1 MSKIPEEINKLSF
14 EKAMEELSEI
24 VENLESGNIDLEKSI
39 EYYTRGSHLKSHCQ
53 KKLDEAVLKLDE
65 IKVSPD
71 GKILK
76 KLEEQRPDFL
86 LISAGFDAHTEDPLA
101 SLDLVENDFRLITSK
116 LRDIA
121 NKYCGG
127 KIISMLEGGYDIKAL
142 ENSMITHLSAV
153 SYTHLTLPT
162 IYSV

>member
-39 EYYTRGSHLKSHCQ
+39 EYYTRGSRLKSHCQ

-71 GKILK
+71 GKISK
-76 KLEEQRPDFL
+76 K
-86 LISAGFDAHTEDPLA
+86 
-101 SLDLVENDFRLITSK
+101 
-116 LRDIA
+116 
-121 NKYCGG
+121 
-127 KIISMLEGGYDIKAL
+127 M
-142 ENSMITHLSAV
+142 
-153 SYTHLTLPT
+153 
-162 IYSV
+162 

>member
-39 EYYTRGSHLKSHCQ
+39 EYYTRGSHLNSHCQ

-71 GKILK
+71 GKISK
-76 KLEEQRPDFL
+76 K
-86 LISAGFDAHTEDPLA
+86 
-101 SLDLVENDFRLITSK
+101 K
-116 LRDIA
+116 
-121 NKYCGG
+121 
-127 KIISMLEGGYDIKAL
+127 
-142 ENSMITHLSAV
+142 
-153 SYTHLTLPT
+153 
-162 IYSV
+162 

>member
-39 EYYTRGSHLKSHCQ
+39 EYYTRGSHLKSYCQ

-76 KLEEQRPDFL
+76 K
-86 LISAGFDAHTEDPLA
+86 
-101 SLDLVENDFRLITSK
+101 K
-116 LRDIA
+116 
-121 NKYCGG
+121 
-127 KIISMLEGGYDIKAL
+127 
-142 ENSMITHLSAV
+142 
-153 SYTHLTLPT
+153 
-162 IYSV
+162 

>member
-14 EKAMEELSEI
+14 EKAMKELTEI

-76 KLEEQRPDFL
+76 K
-86 LISAGFDAHTEDPLA
+86 
-101 SLDLVENDFRLITSK
+101 K
-116 LRDIA
+116 
-121 NKYCGG
+121 
-127 KIISMLEGGYDIKAL
+127 
-142 ENSMITHLSAV
+142 
-153 SYTHLTLPT
+153 
-162 IYSV
+162 